1 MIMTGNYDRLE
12 QPTEEIPSVG
22 VTTRPVIEPVDSLR
36 PSQDDNVTSHSTRL
50 LKAEI
55 ERDQYK
61 EEMEEL
67 RAQIIRL
74 KIKSSIDS
82 NMVYSQS
89 PDEREH
95 LMREELKAKEREVN
109 DLKQKLASQERESEE
124 ALVLSEKRSKSLEE
138 KVKLL
143 EVDNQGL
150 KTQLD
155 VVTADISLKKAE
167 QNQNEKK
174 EAELMSELEKVKE
187 EKETEINRKEARIK
201 HLQKELNKLNNET
214 VPTLRRELEDKE
226 KKQKN
231 LIKENKDLKRETEKN
246 AIQAADRVAVKER
259 EME

>member
-1 MIMTGNYDRLE
+1 LKREKDE
-12 QPTEEIPSVG
+12 
-22 VTTRPVIEPVDSLR
+22 VTVEAA
-36 PSQDDNVTSHSTRL
+36 DNV
-50 LKAEI
+50 AA
-55 ERDQYK
+55 K
-61 EEMEEL
+61 EKEMEEKL
-67 RAQIIRL
+67 TAKEEEVMNLNQEL
-74 KIKSSIDS
+74 ADKG
-82 NMVYSQS
+82 
-89 PDEREH
+89 
-95 LMREELKAKEREVN
+95 EELKTLN
-109 DLKQKLASQERESEE
+109 
-124 ALVLSEKRSKSLEE
+124 E